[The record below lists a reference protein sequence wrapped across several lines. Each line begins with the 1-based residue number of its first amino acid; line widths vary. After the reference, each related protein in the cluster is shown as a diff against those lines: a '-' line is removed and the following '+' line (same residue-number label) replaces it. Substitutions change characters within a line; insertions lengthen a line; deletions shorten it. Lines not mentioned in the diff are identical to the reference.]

1 MTVSYIN
8 LMRVQAKPIM
18 VMSHPGRSFNSA
30 AEIIEA
36 GRQVRERLT
45 GLSRRRGAMLV
56 DIQREPVS
64 DVKAE
69 PKPKKPR
76 RQANARHGAP
86 LDMLSPPSW
95 RFLLKL
101 ACLRHKVPSTV
112 ILGPARTRG
121 AVAARHYAICLIY
134 QHTQC
139 SLPQVGAHLGR
150 DHTTVLYALE
160 KHRANRKLVDQNPM
174 LVAVWRPQVKQPVKR
189 DMLWVEPS
197 PGFGVRDTRHA
208 EAIIEETCEKYR
220 IAKEAVCSRSQAKAA
235 ITARH
240 EAIYRI
246 SKETILSG
254 QDIGAL
260 FGNRDHST
268 VTYSIRSHEARM
280 AGEPLVWGRQ
290 VRPAKTSEGAAP

>member
-8 LMRVQAKPIM
+8 LMRVQQKPM
-18 VMSHPGRSFNSA
+18 MAMERHARTFAST
-30 AEIIEA
+30 AEILEA
-36 GRQVRERLT
+36 GRAVRARLMA
-45 GLSRRRGAMLV
+45 GKVLV
-56 DIQREPVS
+56 AAPPEPE
-64 DVKAE
+64 AA
-69 PKPKKPR
+69 PKEAKPR
-76 RQANARHGAP
+76 RERKVRYGAP
-86 LDMLSPPSW
+86 LDMLAPPSW

-101 ACLRHKVPSTV
+101 ACLRHRVLPKV

-160 KHRANRKLVDQNPM
+160 KHNANRKLVDQNPM
-174 LVAVWRPQVKQPVKR
+174 LVAVWRPKAKQPTKR
-189 DMLWVEPS
+189 DMMWIDPS
-197 PGFGVRDTRHA
+197 PGFGERDTRRA
-208 EAIIEETCEKYR
+208 EAIIVETCQKYGLAR
-220 IAKEAVCSRSQAKAA
+220 EVVCSRSQVKLA
-235 ITARH
+235 IIARH

-268 VTYSIRSHEARM
+268 VLYSIRSHEARM
-280 AGEPLVWGRQ
+280 AGAPLVWGKQ
-290 VRPAKTSEGAAP
+290 VRAAGDKQGVAA